1 MADEKKITLESLKI
15 YLEQQDYP
23 RLQMSMMVLGTAL
36 AGMLASWVLM
46 NLGVIHMGW
55 RYGCSVICSY
65 IAFLGLL
72 RIWLHF
78 EGRRIQVDM
87 GVDVEDVVD
96 LVDEAS
102 DIELPSFR
110 GGGGSGGS
118 SFQSSPQAPMLLPQ
132 PMQAQPVASGGGGG
146 SGSGGGSFDFSLDGD
161 EAVVVILVAAALAA
175 ALLAAFWVIYQA
187 PTILADVA
195 LNGALSA
202 GLYKRLKKVD
212 EGGSWVYSAFKR
224 TALPFVVV
232 GILFAVAGHYMQ
244 AYAPE
249 ARSVGGV
256 WQHFSA
262 RHEVSALSDGQ
273 DIRGP
278 FDPVFGRAIL
288 ANLQG
293 V

>member
-1 MADEKKITLESLKI
+1 MADEKKLSLENLKL

-23 RLQMSMMVLGTAL
+23 RLQMTMMVMGTAL

-46 NLGVIHMGW
+46 HMGVIHMGW

-65 IAFLGLL
+65 LAFLGLL

-78 EGRRIQVDM
+78 EGRRIQVDLGM
-87 GVDVEDVVD
+87 VDPEDVID
-96 LVDEAS
+96 LVDNAS

-110 GGGGSGGS
+110 GGSGS
-118 SFQSSPQAPMLLPQ
+118 SGVQASSFETSPQAPMLLPQ
-132 PMQAQPVASGGGGG
+132 PMPVQPVVSGGGGG

-161 EAVVVILVAAALAA
+161 ELVVVILVVAAVAA
-175 ALLAAFWVIYQA
+175 ALLAAFWIIYQA

-202 GLYKRLKKVD
+202 GLYKRLKNVD
-212 EGGSWVYSAFKR
+212 EGENWVFSAFKR

-232 GILFAVAGHYMQ
+232 GIMFAVAGHYMQ

-256 WQHFSA
+256 WQHFIG
-262 RHEVSALSDGQ
+262 RHEA
-273 DIRGP
+273 
-278 FDPVFGRAIL
+278 
-288 ANLQG
+288 
-293 V
+293 

>member
-1 MADEKKITLESLKI
+1 
-15 YLEQQDYP
+15 
-23 RLQMSMMVLGTAL
+23 L
-36 AGMLASWVLM
+36 AGMLASWVL
-46 NLGVIHMGW
+46 LHAGVIHMGW

-87 GVDVEDVVD
+87 GIEDGEDVVD
-96 LVDEAS
+96 LVDAAS

-110 GGGGSGGS
+110 GGGGSGGAS
-118 SFQSSPQAPMLLPQ
+118 GQATQASPQAPMLLPQ
-132 PMQAQPVASGGGGG
+132 PMPAQPAVSGGGGG

-161 EAVVVILVAAALAA
+161 EAVVVILVVAALAA
-175 ALLAAFWVIYQA
+175 ALLAAFWIIYQA

-202 GLYKRLKKVD
+202 GLYKRLKKVE
-212 EGGSWVYSAFKR
+212 EGGNWVFSAFKR
-224 TALPFVVV
+224 TALPFAAV

-256 WQHFSA
+256 WQHFAA
-262 RHEVSALSDGQ
+262 RHEA
-273 DIRGP
+273 
-278 FDPVFGRAIL
+278 
-288 ANLQG
+288 
-293 V
+293 

>member
-1 MADEKKITLESLKI
+1 MVDEKKISLESLKL

-23 RLQMSMMVLGTAL
+23 RLQMTMMVMGTAL

-46 NLGVIHMGW
+46 HMGIVRMGW
-55 RYGCSVICSY
+55 RYGCSVICAY

-87 GVDVEDVVD
+87 GIEDAVD
-96 LVDEAS
+96 LVDAGS
-102 DIELPSFR
+102 DVELPSLR
-110 GGGGSGGS
+110 GGSGGGGAS
-118 SFQSSPQAPMLLPQ
+118 GTPFQSSPQAPMLLPQ
-132 PMQAQPVASGGGGG
+132 PMPAQPMVSGGSGG

-161 EAVVVILVAAALAA
+161 EAVVVILVVAALAA
-175 ALLAAFWVIYQA
+175 ALLAAFWIIYQA

-212 EGGSWVYSAFKR
+212 EGENWVFSAFKR

-232 GILFAVAGHYMQ
+232 GILFTVAGHYMQ
-244 AYAPE
+244 AYALE
-249 ARSVGGV
+249 ARSIGGV
-256 WQHFSA
+256 WQHFVA
-262 RHEVSALSDGQ
+262 RHEA
-273 DIRGP
+273 
-278 FDPVFGRAIL
+278 
-288 ANLQG
+288 
-293 V
+293 

>member
-1 MADEKKITLESLKI
+1 MADEKKVSLESLKL

-23 RLQMSMMVLGTAL
+23 RLQMTMMVMGTAL
-36 AGMLASWVLM
+36 AGMLASWILM
-46 NLGVIHMGW
+46 HFGIVHMGW
-55 RYGCSVICSY
+55 RYGCSVVCSY

-87 GVDVEDVVD
+87 GMVDAEDVID

-110 GGGGSGGS
+110 RGGGGGSS
-118 SFQSSPQAPMLLPQ
+118 SSASPSFTTSPQAPMLLPQ
-132 PMQAQPVASGGGGG
+132 PMPAQPMVSGGGGG

-161 EAVVVILVAAALAA
+161 EAVVFILIVAALAA
-175 ALLAAFWVIYQA
+175 ALLAAVWIIYQA

-202 GLYKRLKKVD
+202 GLYKRLKKVED
-212 EGGSWVYSAFKR
+212 SGNWVFSAFKR
-224 TALPFVVV
+224 TALPFAVV
-232 GILFAVAGHYMQ
+232 GILFVVAGHYMQ

-256 WQHFSA
+256 WQHYA
-262 RHEVSALSDGQ
+262 GRHG
-273 DIRGP
+273 G
-278 FDPVFGRAIL
+278 
-288 ANLQG
+288 
-293 V
+293 

>member
-1 MADEKKITLESLKI
+1 MADEKRISLESLKL

-23 RLQMSMMVLGTAL
+23 RLQMTMMVMGTAL
-36 AGMLASWVLM
+36 AGMLASWILM
-46 NLGVIHMGW
+46 HFGIIHMGW
-55 RYGCSVICSY
+55 RYGCSVVCAY

-78 EGRRIQVDM
+78 EGRRIQLDM
-87 GVDVEDVVD
+87 GIVDVEDVVD

-102 DIELPSFR
+102 DIELPSFHGGG
-110 GGGGSGGS
+110 GGGGSSSVQGS
-118 SFQSSPQAPMLLPQ
+118 SFESSPQAPMLLPQ
-132 PMQAQPVASGGGGG
+132 PMPVQPVVSGGGGG

-161 EAVVVILVAAALAA
+161 EAVVFILVAAALAA

-202 GLYKRLKKVD
+202 GLYKRLKKVEED
-212 EGGSWVYSAFKR
+212 ESWVFSAFKR

-249 ARSVGGV
+249 ARSLGGV
-256 WQHFSA
+256 WQHYVG
-262 RHEVSALSDGQ
+262 RHEG
-273 DIRGP
+273 
-278 FDPVFGRAIL
+278 
-288 ANLQG
+288 
-293 V
+293 